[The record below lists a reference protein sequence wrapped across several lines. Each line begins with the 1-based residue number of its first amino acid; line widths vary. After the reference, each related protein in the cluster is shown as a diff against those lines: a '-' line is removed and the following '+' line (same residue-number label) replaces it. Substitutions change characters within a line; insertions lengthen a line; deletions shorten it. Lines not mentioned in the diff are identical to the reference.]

1 MTFQFEVLLVLFHS
15 QMNKKLMLEKVYPYI
30 LIQQN
35 NEMVNMII
43 VEVQSVDYQM
53 LNDTKKMNLFF
64 VCSKDELTYLII
76 LI

>member
-1 MTFQFEVLLVLFHS
+1 MTFQFEVLLVLFHN

-53 LNDTKKMNLFF
+53 LNDTKKNEFAFRLF
-64 VCSKDELTYLII
+64 ER
-76 LI
+76 

>member
-1 MTFQFEVLLVLFHS
+1 MTFPFEVSLVLFHN
-15 QMNKKLMLEKVYPYI
+15 QMNKKLMWEKVYPYI

-53 LNDTKKMNLFF
+53 LNDTKKMNWFF
-64 VCSKDELTYLII
+64 VCLKDELAYLII

>member
-1 MTFQFEVLLVLFHS
+1 MTFQFEVLLVLFHN

-53 LNDTKKMNLFF
+53 LNDTKKMNWFF
-64 VCSKDELTYLII
+64 VCLKDELTYLII